1 MPANGAAADEGNHAM
16 TRTTATLEPAAHP
29 QASALPAL
37 QTVPRFEPLWRY
49 ADLRPM
55 ISARPGM
62 DGAGCDA
69 EDRERSAPR
78 TAFEQLGIAPSA
90 AHVNRGLRVW
100 AID

>member
-1 MPANGAAADEGNHAM
+1 M
-16 TRTTATLEPAAHP
+16 TGTTAALQPVAHP

-62 DGAGCDA
+62 DDTGTGCDA
-69 EDRERSAPR
+69 EDREPSALR

-90 AHVNRGLRVW
+90 AHVNRGLRIW